1 MIQSSEPLQSGLII
15 SGQHKQPASRPR
27 SPPGPAGGL
36 GVTAVAE
43 RVAVGAA
50 AMAHQHRGRLAEP
63 QLIGDAARAQV
74 GAITEPAVAA
84 SAAAAELVHSG
95 RQRQRLRFRG
105 RRWGFRHHRSAFLS
119 NRGPDTAA
127 GAVSAESSPTR
138 RDAGRGQQ
146 SAGTERVG
154 FEPTD
159 PCGSPVF
166 KTGAINHST
175 TSPRAAWAWH
185 RAATPCSH
193 VPVDGG
199 PGGGRGQSFLPRSAA
214 QRSVGGGDSS

>member
-15 SGQHKQPASRPR
+15 SGQHKQPASCPR

-146 SAGTERVG
+146 SAETERVSVCSGPDRLLWDGLGRWVPPSVPSFIPSFTVCDGWAGLEGSRLQWDLLESRTGG
-154 FEPTD
+154 FR
-159 PCGSPVF
+159 G
-166 KTGAINHST
+166 
-175 TSPRAAWAWH
+175 
-185 RAATPCSH
+185 
-193 VPVDGG
+193 DG
-199 PGGGRGQSFLPRSAA
+199 
-214 QRSVGGGDSS
+214 